1 MMPQT
6 DPTLDLDAYFRR
18 IGYTGHPT
26 DDLDTL
32 KALVLH
38 HALTIPFENLNPV
51 LKWPVQLDLE
61 SLQRKLVG
69 DGRGGYCFEQNLL
82 MAHVLQSLGFQVTKL
97 AARVLWNVP
106 DGTITP
112 RGHMLMRVDLDQQ
125 PYIVDVG
132 FGGLTLTGVL
142 RLEPDLEQP
151 TPHELFR
158 LTGSGQRTFLMQ
170 AKVRNKWKTLY
181 SFDLQEQYL
190 PDYQVTNWYLSNHP
204 DSYFIN
210 DLIVTRPDRDRRFA
224 LHNNELAIHHLN
236 GQSERRPLTTV
247 IELRTALTENF
258 KITLPDGPDL
268 DTALQRFINE
278 VGHGQKISS

>member
-1 MMPQT
+1 
-6 DPTLDLDAYFRR
+6 
-18 IGYTGHPT
+18 
-26 DDLDTL
+26 
-32 KALVLH
+32 
-38 HALTIPFENLNPV
+38 
-51 LKWPVQLDLE
+51 
-61 SLQRKLVG
+61 
-69 DGRGGYCFEQNLL
+69 
-82 MAHVLQSLGFQVTKL
+82 
-97 AARVLWNVP
+97 
-106 DGTITP
+106 
-112 RGHMLMRVDLDQQ
+112 
-125 PYIVDVG
+125 
-132 FGGLTLTGVL
+132 
-142 RLEPDLEQP
+142 
-151 TPHELFR
+151 
-158 LTGSGQRTFLMQ
+158 MQ

-258 KITLPDGPDL
+258 RITLPDGPDL